1 MSSLKSKWKTS
12 KRAKAINRIVAA
24 SVAMFLLLSQVTVLA
39 FAQAETGQLSGTVL
53 DPNGAVVAGASVILK
68 SVDTGAE
75 RRTTTSDSGTYV
87 VTNLQPGVYD
97 VRIEAQGFAPTTQR
111 AQVTVGSKLSLDL
124 ALSAQASSEQLTVV
138 AGDSGVAVNTETQM
152 LSNTVTGR
160 QIVELP
166 TLTRN
171 PYALVQLS
179 GNVSPGDQSDP
190 GGATV
195 RGAGF
200 AINGQRSASTNILL
214 DGADNNNSFTA
225 SVGQSVPLDSVQ
237 EFQVITGNFS
247 AEFGRASGGIV
258 NVATKSG
265 SNEFHGTLYEFN
277 RVSALASNGFQN
289 NALGVRKPVFT
300 RNQFGYSVGGP
311 VIKEKLFFF
320 NSTEWTRVRSVTTVT
335 SLVPTAAFI
344 ASTSAAT
351 KNFFSKYNLGQP
363 INGRILTKGDIDDL
377 GITNPGGPFSE
388 LASSLPVFGQV
399 IQDIP
404 GNAGGGNPQNTY
416 QLVGRADWI
425 VSDKTQVYGR
435 YALQDSSFPEGVV
448 STSPYEGFDT
458 GSKLFNNNFLLSL
471 TRTFNPRWVSQS
483 KVAFNRLRTDSP
495 LGEQPVGPTLYF
507 LTRAAAIGQDF
518 IALPGYLPFSP
529 GAAIPAT
536 GPLNQLQ
543 FNEDINFLRGKHAF
557 RFGGQYVYNQTNRT
571 FGAFQNS
578 VETLSTTVGKGLDNL
593 LLGKLFQFQGAIDPK
608 GKFPGE
614 SVTLPATQ
622 PNFSRSFRYHEWAAY
637 FNDAWKLHPRVTLN
651 LGLRYEYYGVQHNS
665 NPRLDSNF
673 YLGSGSSLFEQIQ
686 NGAVQIA
693 EDSPAGGLWKPDRN
707 NFAPRVGF
715 AWDVFGDGNTSLR
728 GGYGMAYERNFGNVT
743 FNVIQNPPN
752 YAVVS
757 IVAGTDVPSI
767 DITPDNAGPL
777 AGTGSKLL
785 PRTSLRAINEN
796 IVNAYAHLWS
806 LAVERKVFGGVAAVE
821 YSGSAGRK
829 LYDLTDPNRPG
840 TANVYL
846 GVPCDPVQGTCT
858 TRLNAQYSNLN
869 TRGNLGFSNYNGVT
883 FGYETP
889 FIHKIGLQ
897 LTARYTWAHTIDN
910 LSTTFSEAAN
920 NNNIGLLDPYNPN
933 LDRGNAD
940 FDIRHR
946 FFGSWVWQLPFYN
959 KQEGIVGKLLG
970 GWSLNGLFQA
980 NSGAPFTIFDC
991 TNSQT
996 GTCVRASQTG
1006 AQNASGSSHPA
1017 PDPAAANTFQYL
1029 PITGLTPGFF
1039 VNPNTGNSDYGPFP
1053 SNMTARNAF
1062 KGPGFYQLDTSVLK
1076 NFRITETKS
1085 LQFRAE
1091 FFNVLNHA
1099 NLFLVNNNTDIS
1111 GTAYI
1116 PATRGLP
1123 TTGVPERR
1131 NIQVAAKF
1139 IF

>member
-1 MSSLKSKWKTS
+1 VGSRNEVSLQVNLASASTTVEVVAGGGGTQVETQSSE
-12 KRAKAINRIVAA
+12 
-24 SVAMFLLLSQVTVLA
+24 LSQVVNSQQV
-39 FAQAETGQLSGTVL
+39 AQ
-53 DPNGAVVAGASVILK
+53 
-68 SVDTGAE
+68 
-75 RRTTTSDSGTYV
+75 
-87 VTNLQPGVYD
+87 
-97 VRIEAQGFAPTTQR
+97 
-111 AQVTVGSKLSLDL
+111 
-124 ALSAQASSEQLTVV
+124 
-138 AGDSGVAVNTETQM
+138 
-152 LSNTVTGR
+152 
-160 QIVELP
+160 LP
-166 TLTRN
+166 SLTRN
-171 PYALVQLS
+171 PYDFAALS
-179 GNVSPGDQSDP
+179 GNVAEDSQNPNLVP
-190 GGATV
+190 P
-195 RGAGF
+195 RGANGL
-200 AINGQRSASTNILL
+200 AINGQRASSTDILL
-214 DGADNNNSFTA
+214 DGAENVNLYTA
-225 SVGQSVPLDSVQ
+225 SVGQQVPLDSVQ
-237 EFQVITGNFS
+237 EFRVTTSSFA
-247 AEFGRASGGIV
+247 AEYGRASGGVV
-258 NVATKSG
+258 NVATKAGGNSLHG
-265 SNEFHGTLYEFN
+265 SAYDFN
-277 RVSALASNGFQN
+277 RLSALASNTYDN
-289 NALGVRKPVFT
+289 NANGVAKSPFT

-311 VIKEKLFFF
+311 IVKNKLFFF
-320 NSTEWTRVRSVTTVT
+320 NSTEWTRVRSVTTIT
-335 SLVPTAAFI
+335 SLVPTAAFL
-344 ASTSAAT
+344 ANTSAAT
-351 KNFFSKYNLGQP
+351 RNFFSKYNLSQP
-363 INGRILTKGDIDDL
+363 INGRTLTKGDIDDL
-377 GITNPGGPFSE
+377 GITNPGGAFSA
-388 LASSLPVFGQV
+388 LPSGLPVFGQV

-416 QLVGRADWI
+416 ELVGRADWNL
-425 VSDKTQVYGR
+425 SDKTQVYGR
-435 YALQDSSFPEGVV
+435 YALQDQAFPEGVV
-448 STSPYEGFDT
+448 SVSPYEGFNT
-458 GSKLFNNNFLLSL
+458 GVSTFNNNFLVSL
-471 TRTFNPRWVSQS
+471 TRTFSPRWVTQS

-495 LGEQPVGPTLYF
+495 LGDQPVGPTLYF
-507 LTRAAAIGQDF
+507 LARAAAIGQDF
-518 IALPGYLPFSP
+518 IALPGYLPFTP
-529 GAAIPAT
+529 GAAIPAG

-543 FNEDINFLRGKHAF
+543 FNQDVNYLRGKHAF

-608 GKFPGE
+608 GKFPGDT
-614 SVTLPATQ
+614 VALPATP

-637 FNDAWKLHPRVTLN
+637 FNDAWKVHPRVTLN

-673 YLGSGSSLFEQIQ
+673 YLGAGSNQFEQIQ
-686 NGAVQIA
+686 NGKVFIA
-693 EDSPAGGLWKPDRN
+693 EDSPVGGFWKPDKN

-785 PRTSLRAINEN
+785 PRTSLRAVNEN

-806 LAVERKVFGGVAAVE
+806 AAIERRVFGGVASLE

-846 GVPCDPVQGTCT
+846 GVPCDPAQGNCV

-869 TRGNLGFSNYNGVT
+869 TRGNLGFSNYNGMT
-883 FGYETP
+883 LGYETP
-889 FIHKIGLQ
+889 FIRKLGLQ
-897 LTARYTWAHTIDN
+897 VTARYTWAHTIDN
-910 LSTTFSEAAN
+910 ISTTFSEAAN
-920 NNNIGLLDPYNPN
+920 NNNLGLLDPFNPG
-933 LDRGNAD
+933 LDKGNAD

-959 KQEGIVGKLLG
+959 NQDGIVGKLLG
-970 GWSLNGLFQA
+970 GWSVNGLFQA

-996 GTCVRASQTG
+996 GTCVRASLTG
-1006 AQNASGSSHPA
+1006 TQNTSGSNNPA
-1017 PDPAAANTFQYL
+1017 PDPSAANTFQYL

-1039 VNPNTGNSDYGPFP
+1039 VNPKTGNSDYGPFP

-1062 KGPGFYQLDTSVLK
+1062 RGPGFYQLDTSLLK
-1076 NFRITETKS
+1076 TFRITETKS
-1085 LQFRAE
+1085 IQLRGE

-1131 NIQVAAKF
+1131 NVQLAAKF